1 MQQQYRAQ
9 KFIKFSDLISI
20 LLLAEKQ
27 NQLLMKNHQA
37 RPTGATVVPEAHYS
51 TNQHPKHHHRHDRGG
66 QKPPHQGQHS
76 QGPPKEGNRAQK
88 RPNLVP
94 KAPNFRNKGKA
105 FETMDADMC
114 YLCGSK
120 NHWSHVCQAPQK
132 VVTKY
137 HSRHKKFES
146 NFMQVDELD
155 STKMEISNFQE
166 IVTPME
172 Y

>member
-1 MQQQYRAQ
+1 MAEVA
-9 KFIKFSDLISI
+9 KSHPIKVNI
-20 LLLAEKQ
+20 AK
-27 NQLLMKNHQA
+27 
-37 RPTGATVVPEAHYS
+37 AHL
-51 TNQHPKHHHRHDRGG
+51 R
-66 QKPPHQGQHS
+66 
-76 QGPPKEGNRAQK
+76 KETAQK
-88 RPNLVP
+88 RLNLVP

-105 FETMDADMC
+105 SETMDADMC

-166 IVTPME
+166 VVTPME